1 MRFATAAR
9 RYSARDARAAAPAS
23 PFGAL
28 PLAADVLTPERT
40 PARLLEL
47 SGDLRAA
54 LLMDASG
61 QAAGVAGGPEQLT
74 DDARAL
80 VEAADRVAPAG
91 PAAELEVQFPRGAVY
106 VVRRSPWVLA
116 AVAGRGSLSS
126 LVRWDMRVVL
136 SELPQ

>member
-9 RYSARDARAAAPAS
+9 RYSARDASAAAPAS

-28 PLAADVLTPERT
+28 VVAADGLTPERA

-47 SGDLRAA
+47 SSDLRAA
-54 LLMDASG
+54 LLIDASG
-61 QAAGVAGGPEQLT
+61 RAAAVAGGPEQLV

-80 VEAADRVAPAG
+80 VEAAERVAPAG
-91 PAAELEVQFPRGAVY
+91 PPAEVEVQFPRGAVY
-106 VVRRSPWVLA
+106 VVGRSPWALV

-136 SELPQ
+136 SELPE